1 MINMMGFTLPTK
13 ANGILNMN
21 FYIERSEKQMD
32 RLEEFLNAA
41 FSNEGSDNEYD
52 DCWYNGNYTDQYC
65 PCCPHANECSC
76 GSDD

>member
-1 MINMMGFTLPTK
+1 
-13 ANGILNMN
+13 
-21 FYIERSEKQMD
+21 MD
-32 RLEEFLNAA
+32 RLEEFLNAV
-41 FSNEGSDNEYD
+41 FSNEGSDLEYD